1 MDEIKYWQSFGELNK
16 SDEFKKSL
24 VNEFNDEL
32 LPLEDM
38 KEILDAKTPRRD
50 FLKYIGFST
59 AAAALAASCES
70 PVNKAVPFLNKR
82 DDITPG
88 ISNFYAST
96 YISDGDVVPVLVKQR
111 EGRPIKVEGNTLSPV
126 TNGGTSAQVQ
136 ASVLDLYDTSRLR
149 YPMAK
154 GKEATFEVID
164 KMIADDLTANAG
176 KPLVLLTSSLTS
188 PTTKQIITNFLAKYP
203 GARHVQYDGVSYS
216 GMIQANEASYGKKA
230 LPSYHFE
237 NAKVIVSLGADFLG
251 TWLSPVVFNRQY
263 AETRRINA
271 QHPQMSRHFQ
281 FESYMSLTGANA
293 DERYLHKP
301 SETGAV
307 ALALLAAVGGSVT
320 SNLTGNAAEGVKK
333 AAAELMANKGAALV
347 VCGSNDTNVQII
359 VNAINEAIGAG
370 GKTIDWASTA
380 NYRQGVDVDMAT
392 LVNDLNAGNVGAL
405 LVYGANPAYN
415 YFAADKFK
423 AGIKKCPVTISFNER
438 MDETT
443 ELCKYVLPSHHWL
456 ESWGD
461 AEGQGGNISLIQP
474 LIHPLFKTRQ
484 FEDSLLKW
492 IGSSTAVTSTDSTA
506 IANTSAQ
513 TGNDYQ
519 TYFKKYWTA
528 KVGGEDN
535 FNIAL
540 QDGIVGS
547 GTGKRSLTN
556 NPDSTNTTNTN
567 NTTDT
572 TSILKNVTTALTLSG
587 ASFSGNVAGAAAKIA
602 AIKSGGNEIVLYQKV
617 SLGTG
622 NQANNP
628 WLQELPDPISKATWD
643 NYAMISPAMGKS
655 LFNID
660 IFNRKDT
667 DKYEVNPQKPVV
679 KITANGKSVTLP
691 VLILPGIHPNV
702 IALAVGYGRTS
713 GDNNKTAEYIGR
725 AAYGAGVNVYP
736 LVSYNGTNVDY
747 YAANATIEK
756 TGDTYPIAQSQVHNV
771 TEGRPII
778 RETTLSKFIANPK
791 DLNKHEE
798 EELAAYGE
806 DFVKDA
812 TMYPYY
818 DKPGMKWGMSI
829 DLNTCTGCSAC
840 VVACHAENNIPVV
853 GKREVARYHD
863 MHWLRIDRYFTGS
876 PENPD
881 VIFQPMLCQHCD
893 NAPCENVCPV
903 TATNHSS
910 EGLNQMA
917 YNRCIGTR
925 YCANNCPYKV
935 RRFNWQDYT
944 GSDSFPDNQKGII
957 SDATMMMN
965 DDLPRMVLN
974 PDVTVR
980 SRGVMEKCSFC
991 VQRLQEGKLN
1001 AKKENRTVK
1010 DGEIQTACMQ
1020 ACPTH
1025 AIVFSNVNDKES
1037 RVSKIRNVEQKDRK
1051 FYVLE
1056 QLHTLSNVNYLA
1068 KIRNTDRVVGD
1079 IHDDSH
1085 EKGDFHGTKEAN
1097 SDKQDH

>member
-1 MDEIKYWQSFGELNK
+1 MENKYWQSFGELNR
-16 SDEFKKSL
+16 SDEFKRSL
-24 VNEFNDEL
+24 ENEFNEEL
-32 LPLEDM
+32 LPLEDVS
-38 KEILDAKTPRRD
+38 EILDAKTPRRD

-59 AAAALAASCES
+59 AAAALAASCEV
-70 PVNKAVPFLNKR
+70 PVRKSVPFLNKK
-82 DDITPG
+82 DDIIPG
-88 ISNFYAST
+88 ISNYYAST
-96 YISDGDVVPVLVKQR
+96 YVSDGDVIPVVVNQR
-111 EGRPIKVEGNTLSPV
+111 EGRPIKIEGNTLSPL
-126 TNGGTSAQVQ
+126 TNGGTSAQAQ

-164 KMIADDLTANAG
+164 KMIADDLTANSG

-188 PTTKQIITNFLAKYP
+188 PTTKQIITDFLAKYP
-203 GARHVQYDGVSYS
+203 GSKHVQCDAVSYS
-216 GMIQANEASYGKKA
+216 GMIEANQSSYGKKA
-230 LPSYHFE
+230 IPSYHFE
-237 NAKVIVSLGADFLG
+237 NAKIIVSLGADFLG
-251 TWLSPVVFNRQY
+251 TWLSPVVFSKQY
-263 AETRRINA
+263 AENRKINEEK
-271 QHPQMSRHFQ
+271 PEMSRHFH

-293 DERYLHKP
+293 DERYIHKP

-307 ALALLAAVGGSVT
+307 ALALLSAVGGSIT
-320 SNLTGNAAEGVKK
+320 SNLQGTAAEGVKK
-333 AAAELMANKGAALV
+333 AAQELLANKGAALV
-347 VCGSNDTNVQII
+347 VCGSNDPNVQII
-359 VNAINEAIGAG
+359 VNAINEAIDAG
-370 GKTIDWASTA
+370 GKTIDWSSTV
-380 NYRQGVDVDMAT
+380 NYRQGVDADMTA
-392 LVNDLNAGNVGAL
+392 LVNDLNAGSVGAL
-405 LVYGANPAYN
+405 LIYGPNPAYN

-423 AGIKKCPVTISFNER
+423 AGLKKCPVTISFNEK

-443 ELCKYVLPSHHWL
+443 ELCKYILPSHHWL

-461 AEGQGGNISLIQP
+461 AEPQSGLISLMQP

-492 IGSSTAVTSTDSTA
+492 AGTPLAAIGSDSTA
-506 IANTSAQ
+506 IVFKSTPAGSKSAT
-513 TGNDYQ
+513 TGDDYQ
-519 TYFKKYWTA
+519 GYFKNYWTA
-528 KVGGEDN
+528 KVGSADN

-540 QDGIVGS
+540 QDGVIHPAS
-547 GTGKRSLTN
+547 ANTSQ
-556 NPDSTNTTNTN
+556 TNTR
-567 NTTDT
+567 DT
-572 TSILKNVTTALTLSG
+572 TRNTSDTTQVLKGLIPVVALSG
-587 ASFSGNVAGAAAKIA
+587 ASFSGNVADAAAKIGS
-602 AIKSGGNEIVLYQKV
+602 IKGGGTELVLYQKV

-622 NQANNP
+622 NHANNP
-628 WLQELPDPISKATWD
+628 WLQELPDPITKATWD
-643 NYAMISPAMGKS
+643 NYALISPSMGKS

-660 IFNRKDT
+660 IFNRNHT
-667 DKYEVNPQKPVV
+667 DKYEVHPEKPVV
-679 KITANGKSVTLP
+679 KVTANGKSVVLP
-691 VLILPGIHPNV
+691 VLIIPGIHPSV
-702 IALAVGYGRTS
+702 IALAVGYGRQS
-713 GDNNKTAEYIGR
+713 SDKAKTAEYIGK
-725 AAYGAGVNVYP
+725 AANGSGMNVYP
-736 LVSYNGTNVDY
+736 LATYNGTTVDY
-747 YAANATIEK
+747 YAVNATIEK

-791 DLNKHEE
+791 ELNRHEE
-798 EELAAYGE
+798 EELKGYGE
-806 DFVKDA
+806 DYVKDA
-812 TMYPYY
+812 TLYPYF
-818 DKPGMKWGMSI
+818 DKPGIKWGMSI
-829 DLNTCTGCSAC
+829 DLNTCTGCTAC

-853 GKREVARYHD
+853 GKHEVARYHD

-881 VIFQPMLCQHCD
+881 VIFQPMLRQHCD

-935 RRFNWQDYT
+935 RRFNWHDYT
-944 GSDSFPDNQKGII
+944 GSDSFPDNQRGII
-957 SDATMMMN
+957 SEATTMMN
-965 DDLPRMVLN
+965 DDLSRMVLN

-991 VQRLQEGKLN
+991 VQRLQEGKRK
-1001 AKKENRTVK
+1001 AKKENRIVK

-1020 ACPTH
+1020 ACPTN

-1079 IHDDSH
+1079 HQNEH
-1085 EKGDFHGTKEAN
+1085 EETGEFQGTKEAN
-1097 SDKQDH
+1097 SEKSK

>member
-1 MDEIKYWQSFGELNK
+1 MEKKYWQSFGELNS

-24 VNEFNDEL
+24 ENEFSQEL
-32 LPLEDM
+32 LPLEDVS
-38 KEILDAKTPRRD
+38 EILDAKTPRRD

-59 AAAALAASCES
+59 AAAALAASCQT
-70 PVNKAVPFLNKR
+70 PVRKSVPFLNKR

-88 ISNFYAST
+88 ISNYYAST
-96 YISDGDVVPVLVKQR
+96 YVSDGDVIPVVVKQR
-111 EGRPIKVEGNTLSPV
+111 EGRPIKIEGNTLSPL
-126 TNGGTSAQVQ
+126 TNGGTSAAVQ

-149 YPMAK
+149 HPMAK

-164 KMIADDLTANAG
+164 KMIAEDLTAIEG
-176 KPLVLLTSSLTS
+176 KALVLLTSSITS
-188 PTTKQIITNFLAKYP
+188 PTTKQVITEFLAKYP
-203 GARHVQYDGVSYS
+203 GGKHVQYDAVSYS
-216 GMIQANEASYGKKA
+216 GMIEANQSSYGKKSI
-230 LPSYHFE
+230 PSYHFE
-237 NAKVIVSLGADFLG
+237 NAKVIVSIGADFLG
-251 TWLSPVVFNRQY
+251 TWLSPVVFSRQY
-263 AETRRINA
+263 AQTRKIDA
-271 QHPQMSRHFQ
+271 AKPEMSRHFQ

-307 ALALLAAVGGSVT
+307 AVALLSALGGSVT
-320 SNLTGNAAEGVKK
+320 SNLQGNAAEGVKK

-347 VCGSNDTNVQII
+347 VCGSNDPNVQII
-359 VNAINEAIGAG
+359 VNAINEAIGAT
-370 GKTIDWASTA
+370 GKTIDWSSTA
-380 NYRQGVDVDMAT
+380 NYRQGVDLDMAT

-405 LVYGANPAYN
+405 LIYGPNPAYN

-423 AGIKKCPVTISFNER
+423 AGLKKCPVTISFNEK
-438 MDETT
+438 MDETA
-443 ELCKYVLPSHHWL
+443 ELCKYILPSHHWL

-461 AEGQGGNISLIQP
+461 AEAQGGNISLIQP

-492 IGSSTAVTSTDSTA
+492 NGSSSAVIGTDSTSVG
-506 IANTSAQ
+506 NRSAKE
-513 TGNDYQ
+513 GNDYQ
-519 TYFKKYWTA
+519 TYFKKYWTS
-528 KVGGEDN
+528 KVGGDDK
-535 FNIAL
+535 FTIAL

-547 GTGKRSLTN
+547 GSANRNVN
-556 NPDSTNTTNTN
+556 NGSDSTTKATNKN
-567 NTTDT
+567 NTKDT
-572 TSILKNVTTALTLSG
+572 TGIVKTLTTALGFSG
-587 ASFSGNVAGAAAKIA
+587 ASFSGNVADAAAKVA
-602 AIKSGGNEIVLYQKV
+602 AIKGGGTEIVLYQKV

-622 NQANNP
+622 NNANNP

-660 IFNRKDT
+660 IFNRNHT
-667 DKYEVNPQKPVV
+667 DKYEVEPKKPVV
-679 KITANGKSVTLP
+679 KITANGKSVVLP

-702 IALAVGYGRTS
+702 IALAVGYGRQS
-713 GDNNKTAEYIGR
+713 ADNNKTAEYIGK
-725 AAYGAGVNVYP
+725 AANGAGVNVYP
-736 LVSYNGTNVDY
+736 LATYNGATVDY
-747 YAANATIEK
+747 FAVNASIEK
-756 TGDTYPIAQSQVHNV
+756 TGDTYAIAQSQVHNV

-778 RETTLSKFIANPK
+778 RETTLTKFIANPK

-798 EELAAYGE
+798 EELKTYGE
-806 DFVKDA
+806 DYVKDA

-853 GKREVARYHD
+853 GKHEVARYHD
-863 MHWLRIDRYFTGS
+863 MHWLRIDRYYTGS

-903 TATNHSS
+903 SATNHSS

-935 RRFNWQDYT
+935 RRFNWHDYN
-944 GSDSFPDNQKGII
+944 GSDSFADNQKGTI
-957 SDATMMMN
+957 SEASMMMN
-965 DDLPRMVLN
+965 DDLTRMVLN

-991 VQRLQEGKLN
+991 VQRLQEGKLD
-1001 AKKENRTVK
+1001 AKKENRVVK
-1010 DGEIQTACMQ
+1010 DGDIQTACMQ
-1020 ACPTH
+1020 ACPTN
-1025 AIVFSNVNDKES
+1025 AILFSNVNDRNS
-1037 RVSKIRNVEQKDRK
+1037 RVSQIRNVEQKDRK

-1068 KIRNTDRVVGD
+1068 KIRNTNRVVGD

-1085 EKGDFHGTKEAN
+1085 EGGDFHGTKEAN
-1097 SDKQDH
+1097 TEKHK